1 MTQIVRG
8 PVCVCACVCVCMHE
22 RQYKRKGAKE
32 EKERQLENKEDEKGG
47 TPKNCCGQCHGQA
60 GPPWW
65 PRSAKT
71 KEPMGTQPCG
81 LGWHRRKGHKTPGR
95 NLAASESVGTGE
107 GEQVSVHDQPRDQCM
122 TRHVI
127 SVCPAK

>member
-1 MTQIVRG
+1 MCVCVCVC
-8 PVCVCACVCVCMHE
+8 VCVCACVCVCVHE

-107 GEQVSVHDQPRDQCM
+107 GEQVWATEEVNTSK
-122 TRHVI
+122 TE
-127 SVCPAK
+127 

>member
-1 MTQIVRG
+1 
-8 PVCVCACVCVCMHE
+8 MHE

-107 GEQVSVHDQPRDQCM
+107 GEQVWATEEVNTSK
-122 TRHVI
+122 TE
-127 SVCPAK
+127 